1 MDVTQRQYEP
11 INVAYLTKKLVCAAD
26 GSIHVPSGLTA
37 LLMSKA
43 VKMEAAVS
51 QSEARAI

>member
-11 INVAYLTKKLVCAAD
+11 INVAYLTKKQVCAAD

-43 VKMEAAVS
+43 VKMDAAVS